1 MTGVLNR
8 SALEDRLERLSW
20 RKDMVLIMMFDI
32 DGLKE
37 CNDSYGHEVGD
48 RMVQAFAE
56 SLKAETTDLDRYIFR
71 YGGDEFLL
79 MVVGQDL
86 GDGTAL
92 VERIRTTF
100 KSLSPVDKAD
110 FSAGLVHYSPA
121 TESSIRERIRLA
133 DRKMYYEKFQ
143 DGRLSRR

>member
-1 MTGVLNR
+1 
-8 SALEDRLERLSW
+8 
-20 RKDMVLIMMFDI
+20 MVLIMMFDI

-37 CNDSYGHEVGD
+37 CNDNYGHEVGD

-56 SLKAETTDLDRYIFR
+56 SLKAATADLDRYIFR

-86 GDGTAL
+86 GDGKAL